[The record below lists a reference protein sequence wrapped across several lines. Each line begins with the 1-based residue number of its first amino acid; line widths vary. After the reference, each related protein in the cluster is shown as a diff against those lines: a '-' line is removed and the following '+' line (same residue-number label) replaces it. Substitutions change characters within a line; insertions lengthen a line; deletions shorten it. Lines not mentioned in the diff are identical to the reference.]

1 MLYLRYYLVSFS
13 SLLNIPIIIFLS
25 SNQRGVTIIVNV
37 LVNKSYKAIQYNT
50 IQSTYL
56 FVINQIF
63 NAVVAYQAVEEIFNR
78 IDREQNGKLDV
89 LVNNAYAG
97 KLSNPEYIHLKV
109 NETIN
114 YKKTVQ
120 FYSAIFLLQFFELR
134 YFFPLIRNHSWR
146 NTFNKLENNW

>member
-1 MLYLRYYLVSFS
+1 MC
-13 SLLNIPIIIFLS
+13 
-25 SNQRGVTIIVNV
+25 
-37 LVNKSYKAIQYNT
+37 LVNKSYKTIQNNTIQYNT
-50 IQSTYL
+50 IQYNTIQYNT
-56 FVINQIF
+56 IQYNTIQYNTIQYNTIQYNTIDRPQIF
-63 NAVVAYQAVEEIFNR
+63 NVVVVYQEVEELFNR

-134 YFFPLIRNHSWR
+134 YFFPLIRNHS
-146 NTFNKLENNW
+146 